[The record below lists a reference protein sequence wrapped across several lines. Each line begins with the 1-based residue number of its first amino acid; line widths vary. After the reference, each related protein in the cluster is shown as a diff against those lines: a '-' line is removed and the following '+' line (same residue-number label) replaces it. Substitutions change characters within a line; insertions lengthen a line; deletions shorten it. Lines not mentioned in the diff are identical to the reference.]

1 MASSERGLPAGLD
14 EKRLAALYSGPL
26 EDFVARRGELA
37 RELAQSGAKD
47 AAGWVKSLPKPVA
60 TAWAVNRV
68 AHERAEDLETLR
80 RTGDDLRRAQ
90 AAGDRD
96 ALRQA
101 TEQRRTQVQDLV
113 ERAAEVLQAAG
124 HQASL
129 QAFQRVRRTFEAIAA
144 FGSAVALDPPV
155 GRLNADLEPPGFET
169 LLSAPAASERTG
181 PPRAVKAP
189 PPAAA
194 KSAATA
200 EHAAARKVA
209 AARRLELQRAAT
221 VAAERVGE
229 ARVTMREA
237 ESARERAERRL
248 EETERALARQ
258 EERLRDARAAR
269 DAAAAERKS
278 ADREA
283 AAAGKVLEKRRAELA
298 AAQDKLRE
306 P

>member
-1 MASSERGLPAGLD
+1 VGSSGGGRPAGLD
-14 EKRLAALYSGPL
+14 EQRLAALYAGPL
-26 EDFVARRGELA
+26 EDFVVRRGELA

-68 AHERAEDLETLR
+68 AHERAEDVEALR

-96 ALRQA
+96 ALRRA
-101 TEQRRTQVQDLV
+101 TEQRRTQVQELV
-113 ERAAEVLQAAG
+113 EKATETLQAAG

-144 FGSAVALDPPV
+144 FGSAVGFDPPV
-155 GRLNADLEPPGFET
+155 GRLHADLEPPGFET
-169 LLSAPAASERTG
+169 LLSAPSPPQRTG
-181 PPRAVKAP
+181 PQRTAKAVPATAP
-189 PPAAA
+189 
-194 KSAATA
+194 KSAATG
-200 EHAAARKVA
+200 EQAAAKKIA

-221 VAAERVGE
+221 AAAERVGE
-229 ARVTMREA
+229 ARVAVREA
-237 ESARERAERRL
+237 ESVRERAERRL
-248 EETERALARQ
+248 DETERSLARQ
-258 EERLRDARAAR
+258 EERLREARAAR
-269 DAAAAERKS
+269 DAAAAERKA
-278 ADREA
+278 ADRDA
-283 AAAGKVLEKRRAELA
+283 AAANKVLEKRRAELA